1 MEIGTYHDAELFSS
15 VNNLHTANLLR
26 FMLTQD
32 SNFSVTKEYLAKVM
46 QLNTSMPLLSLKK
59 RVEMSVKEI
68 NELHNRGLLS
78 FYVVFE
84 YKTSDDPELLFT
96 FLMKGTYKSIEVTLE
111 IPPIISS
118 GTGKDIN

>member
-32 SNFSVTKEYLAKVM
+32 SNFSITKEYLAKVM

-59 RVEMSVKEI
+59 YVEKSVKEI

-78 FYVVFE
+78 FCVVFE
-84 YKTSDDPELLFT
+84 YKTSDAPELLFT
-96 FLMKGTYKSIEVTLE
+96 FLMKGTYKSIEATLE
-111 IPPIISS
+111 TSPIVLS
-118 GTGKDIN
+118 GIGKDIN